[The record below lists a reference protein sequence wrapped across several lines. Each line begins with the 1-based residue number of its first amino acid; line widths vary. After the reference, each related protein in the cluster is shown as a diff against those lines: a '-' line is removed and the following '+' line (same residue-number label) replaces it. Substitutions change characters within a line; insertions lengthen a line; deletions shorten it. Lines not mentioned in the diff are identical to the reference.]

1 MAEFQY
7 NLTVD
12 EENRVIRLVVEGEL
26 NKNEGQMIIRE
37 TRKKAVDLE
46 LDILCDISQAKI
58 KVTLAD
64 WFYLV
69 RNRDIYPSRP
79 AGKTALLI
87 NPDSREIYQFFLNVS
102 RNVGFNFKYFFTEED
117 ALDWLSGRD

>member
-64 WFYLV
+64 WYYLV